1 MCFLRGNFAL
11 KREAAKLKRLDVLR
25 NCLSNFRFA
34 IDSDCS
40 HVAIDWFLQGRLSK
54 SLTMDTPPS
63 NSDQRSAAAAMTP
76 MMAQYF
82 EVKQANP
89 GSLLF
94 YRMGDFYELFFDD
107 AVEAAR
113 TLGIALTKRG
123 KHLGDDIPM
132 CGVPVHAMD
141 HYLQKLIRH
150 GHRVAVCE
158 QLEDPVEAKKR
169 GSKSVVK
176 RDVVRLI
183 TPGTLTEDSLLDVRS
198 TNHLSA
204 LVVLKSSGDMALAYA
219 DISTG
224 DFAVTATTAT
234 RLAADMARIAPSEI
248 VLADQLLGE
257 ETVKQALAM
266 TTASPTPL
274 PQSRFDS
281 QTAELRLVQH
291 FNVATTSGFAE
302 FSRAEVAALGSL
314 LDYILLTQIG
324 AVPHLR
330 VPRREAAGEG
340 LLVDAATRANLE
352 LNRSLQGTRSGSL
365 LEVMDRTV
373 TSAGARRLAA
383 LLSRPLARADSINE
397 RLDGVDFF
405 HGQEDLTQDVRETLS
420 SIPDIERALARVTAK
435 RASPRDLASLSTG
448 IARAHSI
455 ASELARLPLPAV
467 IGANIGVLVLAPLQL
482 AYTLQSALG
491 QSLPL
496 LARDG
501 GFIAPGY
508 DGELDQSRKLRDDTR
523 GVIAGLQARYSEV
536 TGLKNLKIKHNN
548 ILGYFVE
555 VPQAQADGL
564 KDATGEITFFHR
576 QTMAG
581 AMRFSTAELAS
592 LEQKISHAADRALAI
607 EMDLFEGFCQ
617 QVVEARA
624 DISSCAAA
632 LADLDCL
639 SSLAHLARTQNHVRP
654 VVDDGIGFIIKEGRH
669 PVVEAALAKAGASR
683 FIANDCHLGDA
694 DTALWLLTGP
704 NMAGKSTFLRQN
716 ALIVVM
722 AQMGA
727 YVPASSAHIGVVD
740 RLYSRVGAAD
750 DLARGRST
758 FMVEMVETAAILNQ
772 ATPKSLVILDEIGR
786 GTATFDG
793 LSIAWAALEYLHEHN
808 QSRALFATHYHELTS
823 LQKSLSRLKCMT
835 MAVKEWQGEI
845 KFMHHVE
852 EGAADRSY
860 GIQAAKLA
868 GLPQLVIARAQEV
881 LAQLEEH
888 RDQGSKPDLFAD
900 LPLFSVT
907 PKAAPAPDH
916 LRARMAALQPD
927 NLSPREAHDMLYELK
942 RLAQEDKQ

>member
-1 MCFLRGNFAL
+1 
-11 KREAAKLKRLDVLR
+11 
-25 NCLSNFRFA
+25 
-34 IDSDCS
+34 
-40 HVAIDWFLQGRLSK
+40 
-54 SLTMDTPPS
+54 MDTTPS
-63 NSDQRSAAAAMTP
+63 NPEQRPASAIMTP
-76 MMAQYF
+76 MMTQYF
-82 EVKQANP
+82 AVKQANP

-107 AVEAAR
+107 AVEAAH

-123 KHLGDDIPM
+123 KHLGEDIAM

-158 QLEDPVEAKKR
+158 QLEDPAEAKKR

-198 TNHLSA
+198 TNHLST

-234 RLAADMARIAPSEI
+234 RLAADMARIAPSEV
-248 VLADQLLGE
+248 VLADHLLNDDV
-257 ETVKQALAM
+257 VKQAIAM
-266 TTASPTPL
+266 TGASPSPL

-281 QTAELRLVQH
+281 QTAEHRLVQH

-314 LDYILLTQIG
+314 LDYIILTQID
-324 AVPHLR
+324 AMPHLR
-330 VPRREAAGEG
+330 VPRREAQGEG
-340 LLVDAATRANLE
+340 LLIDAATRTNLE
-352 LNRSLQGTRSGSL
+352 LSRSMQGTRSGSL

-373 TSAGARRLAA
+373 TSAGARRLSA
-383 LLSRPLARADSINE
+383 LMARPLSRADSINE
-397 RLDGVDFF
+397 RLDGVSFF
-405 HGQEDLTQDVRETLS
+405 HDHEDLTNDIRENLGQV
-420 SIPDIERALARVTAK
+420 PDIERALARVTAK
-435 RASPRDLASLSTG
+435 RASPRDLASLAIG
-448 IARAHSI
+448 IARAHAI
-455 ASELARLPLPAV
+455 ASELARLSLPAV
-467 IGANIGVLVLAPLQL
+467 VGANIGVLVQAPLELSYELQRAL
-482 AYTLQSALG
+482 A

-496 LARDG
+496 MARDG
-501 GFIAPGY
+501 GFVAAGY
-508 DGELDQSRKLRDDTR
+508 DQELDHSRKLRDDTR
-523 GVIAGLQARYSEV
+523 SVIAGLQAQYSDI

-548 ILGYFVE
+548 ILGYYIE
-555 VPQAQADGL
+555 VPQAQADGM
-564 KDATGEITFFHR
+564 KDASGQISFFHR

-592 LEQKISHAADRALAI
+592 LEQKISHAAERALAI
-607 EMDLFEGFCQ
+607 EMEHFASFCQ
-617 QVVEARA
+617 QVIDARA
-624 DISSCAAA
+624 EISSCAAA

-639 SSLAHLARTQNHVRP
+639 SALSHLARSQNHVRP
-654 VVDDGIGFIIKEGRH
+654 LVDDGISFIVKDGRH
-669 PVVEAALAKAGASR
+669 PVVEAALAKDGASR
-683 FIANDCHLGDA
+683 FISNDCHLGDSK
-694 DTALWLLTGP
+694 TALWLLTGP

-716 ALIVVM
+716 ALMVVM

-727 YVPASSAHIGVVD
+727 FVPASFAHIGVVD

-793 LSIAWAALEYLHEHN
+793 LSIAWAALEYLHAHN

-823 LQKSLSRLKCMT
+823 LQKSLDRLKCMT

-868 GLPQLVIARAQEV
+868 GLPQVVIARAQEV

-888 RDQGSKPDLFAD
+888 RDQGSKPDLLAD
-900 LPLFSVT
+900 LPLFNAT
-907 PKAAPAPDH
+907 PKPAPKTDA
-916 LRARMAALQPD
+916 LRQAITALQPD
-927 NLSPREAHDMLYELK
+927 NLSPREAHDLLYELK
-942 RLAQEDKQ
+942 RLSSGDGQS

>member
-1 MCFLRGNFAL
+1 
-11 KREAAKLKRLDVLR
+11 
-25 NCLSNFRFA
+25 
-34 IDSDCS
+34 
-40 HVAIDWFLQGRLSK
+40 
-54 SLTMDTPPS
+54 MDTTPS
-63 NSDQRSAAAAMTP
+63 NSDQRSATAIMTP
-76 MMAQYF
+76 MMTQYF
-82 EVKQANP
+82 EVKGANP

-123 KHLGDDIPM
+123 KHLGEDIPM

-158 QLEDPVEAKKR
+158 QLEDPAEAKKR

-198 TNHLSA
+198 TNHLST
-204 LVVLKSSGDMALAYA
+204 LVVLKSTGDMALAYA

-234 RLAADMARIAPSEI
+234 RLATDMARIAPSEV
-248 VLADQLLGE
+248 VLADHLLDQDA
-257 ETVKQALAM
+257 VKQAIAM
-266 TTASPTPL
+266 TNASPTPL

-281 QTAELRLVQH
+281 QAAELRLTQH
-291 FNVATTSGFAE
+291 FNVATTAGFAE

-314 LDYILLTQIG
+314 LDYIMLTQIG
-324 AVPHLR
+324 SMPHLR
-330 VPRREAAGEG
+330 APRREAAGEG
-340 LLVDAATRANLE
+340 LLIDAATRVNLE
-352 LNRSLQGTRSGSL
+352 LARSMQGTRSGSL
-365 LEVMDRTV
+365 LDVMDCAV
-373 TSAGARRLAA
+373 TSAGGRRLSA
-383 LLSRPLARADSINE
+383 LMARPMARADSINE
-397 RLDGVDFF
+397 RLDGVSFF
-405 HGQEDLTQDVRETLS
+405 HAEEALTEDIRENLS
-420 SIPDIERALARVTAK
+420 QVPDIERALARVTAK
-435 RASPRDLASLSTG
+435 RASPRDLASLSIG
-448 IARAHSI
+448 IVRAHAI
-455 ASELARLPLPAV
+455 ASELARMTLPV
-467 IGANIGVLVLAPLQL
+467 VVGANVGVLVQAPLELAYELQRALAP
-482 AYTLQSALG
+482 
-491 QSLPL
+491 SLPL

-501 GFIAPGY
+501 GFVAPGY
-508 DGELDQSRKLRDDTR
+508 DPELDHSRKLRDDTR
-523 GVIAGLQARYSEV
+523 SVIASLQAQYAEV
-536 TGLKNLKIKHNN
+536 TGLRNLKIKHNN
-548 ILGYFVE
+548 ILGYFIE
-555 VPQAQADGL
+555 VPQAQADGM
-564 KDATGEITFFHR
+564 KDPTGQVAFFHR

-592 LEQKISHAADRALAI
+592 LEQKISHAAERALAI
-607 EMDLFEGFCQ
+607 ELDLFNGFCQ
-617 QVVEARA
+617 QVIDARA
-624 DISSCAAA
+624 EISACAAA

-639 SSLAHLARTQNHVRP
+639 TSLAHLARIQNHIRP
-654 VVDDGIGFIIKEGRH
+654 LIDDGISFIIKDGRH
-669 PVVEAALAKAGASR
+669 PVVEAALAKDGASR
-683 FIANDCHLGDA
+683 FIANDCNLGDS
-694 DTALWLLTGP
+694 TSALWLLTGP

-716 ALIVVM
+716 ALMVVM

-727 YVPASSAHIGVVD
+727 FVPASFAHIGVVD

-808 QSRALFATHYHELTS
+808 RSRALFATHYHELTS

-845 KFMHHVE
+845 KFMHQVE

-868 GLPQLVIARAQEV
+868 GLPQVVIARAQEV

-888 RDQGSKPDLFAD
+888 RDQGTKPDLFAD
-900 LPLFSVT
+900 LPLFNV
-907 PKAAPAPDH
+907 AAKPETKVDE
-916 LRARMAALQPD
+916 LRVRMAAIQPD

-942 RLAQEDKQ
+942 QLAVGKV

>member
-1 MCFLRGNFAL
+1 
-11 KREAAKLKRLDVLR
+11 
-25 NCLSNFRFA
+25 
-34 IDSDCS
+34 
-40 HVAIDWFLQGRLSK
+40 
-54 SLTMDTPPS
+54 MDTTPS
-63 NSDQRSAAAAMTP
+63 NPEQRSATAIMTP
-76 MMAQYF
+76 MMTQYF
-82 EVKQANP
+82 EVKGANP

-123 KHLGDDIPM
+123 KHLGEDIPM

-158 QLEDPVEAKKR
+158 QLEDPAEAKKR
-169 GSKSVVK
+169 GSKSVVR

-204 LVVLKSSGDMALAYA
+204 LVVLKSTGDMALAYA

-234 RLAADMARIAPSEI
+234 RLAADMARIAPSEV
-248 VLADQLLGE
+248 VLADHLLDE
-257 ETVKQALAM
+257 DVVKQAVAM
-266 TTASPTPL
+266 TGASPTPL

-281 QTAELRLVQH
+281 QMAELRLTQH
-291 FNVATTSGFAE
+291 FSVATTAGFAE

-314 LDYILLTQIG
+314 LDYIKLTQIG
-324 AVPHLR
+324 SVPHLR

-340 LLVDAATRANLE
+340 LLIDAATRVNLE
-352 LNRSLQGTRSGSL
+352 LARSMHGTRSGSL
-365 LEVMDRTV
+365 LDVMDCTV
-373 TSAGARRLAA
+373 TSAGARRLGA
-383 LLSRPLARADSINE
+383 LMARPMARADSINE
-397 RLDGVDFF
+397 RLDGVSFF
-405 HGQEDLTQDVRETLS
+405 HMQESLTDNIRENLS
-420 SIPDIERALARVTAK
+420 QVPDIERALARVTAK
-435 RASPRDLASLSTG
+435 RASPRDLAGLSIG
-448 IARAHSI
+448 IVRAHAI
-455 ASELARLPLPAV
+455 ASELARMTLPGV
-467 IGANIGVLVLAPLQL
+467 VGANVGVLVQAPLEL
-482 AYTLQSALG
+482 AYTLQQALA

-501 GFIAPGY
+501 GFVAPGY
-508 DGELDQSRKLRDDTR
+508 DVELDQSRKLRDDTR
-523 GVIAGLQARYSEV
+523 SVIAGLQTQYAAV

-548 ILGYFVE
+548 ILGYFIE
-555 VPQAQADGL
+555 VPQAQAESL
-564 KDATGEITFFHR
+564 KDASGQIVFFHR

-592 LEQKISHAADRALAI
+592 LEQKISHAAERALAI
-607 EMDLFEGFCQ
+607 EMDLFNGFCQ
-617 QVVEARA
+617 QVIDARA
-624 DISSCAAA
+624 EISSCAAA

-639 SSLAHLARTQNHVRP
+639 SSLAHLARTQSHVKP
-654 VVDDGIGFIIKEGRH
+654 TIDEGIGFIIKDGRH
-669 PVVEAALAKAGASR
+669 PVVEAALAKDGASR
-683 FIANDCHLGDA
+683 FISNDCNLGEDE
-694 DTALWLLTGP
+694 TALWLLTGP

-727 YVPASSAHIGVVD
+727 FVPASFAHIGVVD

-772 ATPKSLVILDEIGR
+772 ATQKSLVILDEIGR

-823 LQKSLSRLKCMT
+823 LQKTLSRLKCMT

-868 GLPQLVIARAQEV
+868 GLPSAVIARAQEV

-888 RDQGSKPDLFAD
+888 RDQGTTPDLFAD
-900 LPLFSVT
+900 LPLFNAV
-907 PKAAPAPDH
+907 PKPAAKVDM
-916 LRARMAALQPD
+916 LRLRMAGIHPD

-942 RLAQEDKQ
+942 RLAAGETP

>member
-1 MCFLRGNFAL
+1 
-11 KREAAKLKRLDVLR
+11 
-25 NCLSNFRFA
+25 
-34 IDSDCS
+34 
-40 HVAIDWFLQGRLSK
+40 
-54 SLTMDTPPS
+54 MDTTTP
-63 NSDQRSAAAAMTP
+63 NSEQRLALQIMTP
-76 MMAQYF
+76 MMTQYF
-82 EVKQANP
+82 EVKRANP

-107 AVEAAR
+107 AVEASA

-158 QLEDPVEAKKR
+158 QLEDPAEAKKR

-183 TPGTLTEDSLLDVRS
+183 TPGTITEDSLLDVRS
-198 TNHLSA
+198 TNYVST
-204 LVVLKSSGDMALAYA
+204 LVALKSSGEMALAYA

-234 RLAADMARIAPSEI
+234 RLAADMARIGPSEI
-248 VLADQLLGE
+248 VLADSLLE
-257 ETVKQALAM
+257 DDAIKQAIAL
-266 TTASPTPL
+266 TGASASPL

-281 QTAELRLVQH
+281 QTAELLLVQH
-291 FNVATTSGFAE
+291 FNVATTAGFAE

-314 LDYILLTQIG
+314 LGYIMLTQIG
-324 AVPHLR
+324 AMPHLR
-330 VPRREAAGEG
+330 IPRREAQGEG
-340 LLVDAATRANLE
+340 LLIDAATRANLE
-352 LNRSLQGTRSGSL
+352 LVRSLQGTRSGSL
-365 LEVMDRTV
+365 LDVMDRTI

-383 LLSRPLARADSINE
+383 LMARPFARAESINE
-397 RLDGVDFF
+397 RLDGVSFF
-405 HGQEDLTQDVRETLS
+405 HSEERLRNDIRESLS
-420 SIPDIERALARVTAK
+420 QVPDIERALARVTAK
-435 RASPRDLASLSTG
+435 RASPRDLYALAVG
-448 IARAHSI
+448 IARAHAI
-455 ASELARLPLPAV
+455 ASELARLSLPAV
-467 IGANIGVLVLAPLQL
+467 VGANIGVLVQAPLEL
-482 AYTLQSALG
+482 AYELQRALA
-491 QSLPL
+491 QSLPV

-501 GFIAPGY
+501 GFVEVGY
-508 DGELDQSRKLRDDTR
+508 DAELDQSRKLRDDTR
-523 GVIAGLQARYSEV
+523 SVIAGLQTQYSEI

-548 ILGYFVE
+548 ILGYYIE
-555 VPQAQADGL
+555 VPQAQAEGM
-564 KDATGEITFFHR
+564 KDPSGEVAFHHR

-581 AMRFSTAELAS
+581 AMRFSTVELAS
-592 LEQKISHAADRALAI
+592 LEQKISHAAQRALAI
-607 EMDLFEGFCQ
+607 ELDVFAGFCQ
-617 QVVEARA
+617 NIIDSRA
-624 DISSCAAA
+624 EISSCAAA

-639 SSLAHLARTQNHVRP
+639 SALAHLATVQNHVRP
-654 VVDDGIGFIIKEGRH
+654 IVDDSVSFIVKDGRH
-669 PVVEAALAKAGASR
+669 PVVEAALAKEGASR
-683 FIANDCHLGDA
+683 FIANDCHLGSHT
-694 DTALWLLTGP
+694 TALWLLTGP

-716 ALIVVM
+716 ALLVVM
-722 AQMGA
+722 AQAGA
-727 YVPASSAHIGVVD
+727 FVPASFAHLGVVD

-772 ATPKSLVILDEIGR
+772 ATQKSLVILDEIGR

-823 LQKSLSRLKCMT
+823 LQKSLPRLKCMT
-835 MAVKEWQGEI
+835 MAVKEWQGDI

-868 GLPQLVIARAQEV
+868 GLPQVVIARAQDV

-888 RDQGSKPDLFAD
+888 RDQGTKPDLLAD
-900 LPLFSVT
+900 LPLFNLS
-907 PKAAPAPDH
+907 PKPKIKTDALRLKLTEVQPDH
-916 LRARMAALQPD
+916 L
-927 NLSPREAHDMLYELK
+927 SPRQAQDMLYELK
-942 RLAQEDKQ
+942 RLASEGST